1 MKVASFV
8 LFGMAVV
15 AWAGT
20 ARAQPESLSAQ
31 SEARSH
37 LAAARHAASEGMWEV
52 ALAEFTR
59 SSELEPSVAAAEGIA
74 RSLDALHDAA
84 AAYRAYR
91 QLLGDDSIV
100 ASASVRQ
107 YAESRLLALAS
118 ETATLVVHVDPPG
131 ARVMLDGVDEGDAP
145 LAAPLRIN
153 AGSHRVVVHKSGF
166 RDVEETITLVAGAAD
181 TIPVRLVAEGSPGAV
196 PAGAVP
202 AGAVPAGAVPAGAVP
217 AGAVPAGAVL
227 RPTNAATGSPAPP
240 GPGRSAMT
248 APRAPR
254 PRPALPA
261 PIAATGSPAALAP
274 ITRGAYGGVI
284 VHMTLEPGG
293 VNGDACA
300 VPGITQC
307 STSSPIGGGFV
318 GYAGYMVDPIG
329 MDALFGVQADVST
342 VTATAQGQT
351 ATVVVPRVGG
361 VFALRARL
369 QGQTSA
375 ARFVLAAGVGV
386 ALRDVGLVA
395 EGLDTVTYWAP
406 AVTLE
411 GSARLRI
418 SGSTA
423 FSLGLLFWGENA
435 GNGVLLEVKAK
446 PIMTTVHGL
455 RSTQAFFLPFVGMEF
470 GP

>member
-1 MKVASFV
+1 LKVASFV
-8 LFGMAVV
+8 LLGMAAV

-20 ARAQPESLSAQ
+20 AGAQPESLSAQ

-37 LAAARHAASEGMWEV
+37 LAAARHAASAGMWEV

-84 AAYRAYR
+84 AAYLAYR
-91 QLLGDDSIV
+91 QLLGDDSLV

-107 YAESRLLALAS
+107 YAESRLVALAS
-118 ETATLVVHVDPPG
+118 ETATLVVRVDPPG
-131 ARVMLDGVDEGDAP
+131 ARVTLDGVDEGDAP

-153 AGSHRVVVHKSGF
+153 AGSHRVRVHESGF
-166 RDVEETITLVAGAAD
+166 RDVEETITVVAGAAD
-181 TIPVRLVAEGSPGAV
+181 TIPVRLVAEGSPAAV
-196 PAGAVP
+196 PPAAVP
-202 AGAVPAGAVPAGAVP
+202 PAAVPPAAVRPAAVPP
-217 AGAVPAGAVL
+217 AA
-227 RPTNAATGSPAPP
+227 NAPTGSPDQP
-240 GPGRSAMT
+240 GPGRSPMA

-254 PRPALPA
+254 PRPARPTS
-261 PIAATGSPAALAP
+261 IAATGSPAVLAP

-284 VHMTLEPGG
+284 LHLTLEPGG

-361 VFALRARL
+361 IFALRARL

-386 ALRDVGLVA
+386 AFRDVGLVA

-455 RSTQAFFLPFVGMEF
+455 RSTQAFFLPFIGMEF

>member
-1 MKVASFV
+1 MAPALVEIRSERLKVAFFV
-8 LFGMAVV
+8 LFGAAVV
-15 AWAGT
+15 AWAAS
-20 ARAQPESLSAQ
+20 ARAQPESLSAP

-37 LAAARHAASEGMWEV
+37 LAAARHAASAGMWEV

-74 RSLDALHDAA
+74 RSLDALHDPA

-91 QLLGDDSIV
+91 QLLGDDSLV

-107 YAESRLLALAS
+107 HAEARLVALAS
-118 ETATLVVHVDPPG
+118 ETATLVVQVDPPG

-145 LAAPLRIN
+145 LPAPLRVN
-153 AGSHRVVVHKSGF
+153 AGSHRMRVLKQGF
-166 RDVEETITLVAGAAD
+166 RGVEETITAVAGAAD
-181 TIPVRLVAEGSPGAV
+181 TIPVRLVAEGSP
-196 PAGAVP
+196 
-202 AGAVPAGAVPAGAVP
+202 
-217 AGAVPAGAVL
+217 
-227 RPTNAATGSPAPP
+227 
-240 GPGRSAMT
+240 
-248 APRAPR
+248 
-254 PRPALPA
+254 
-261 PIAATGSPAALAP
+261 AALAP
-274 ITRGAYGGVI
+274 VSVAPVSVAPVSVAPVSVAPASVAPASVAPVSVAPVSVAPVTGVPRPATAVATASPVALAAITRGAYGGVI
-284 VHMTLEPGG
+284 VHLTLEPGG
-293 VNGDACA
+293 VNGDACS

-307 STSSPIGGGFV
+307 STSSPVGGGFV
-318 GYAGYMVDPIG
+318 AYAGYMVDPIG
-329 MDALFGVQADVST
+329 IDALFGVQADVST

-351 ATVVVPRVGG
+351 GTVVVPRVGG
-361 VFALRARL
+361 ISALRARL

-386 ALRDVGLVA
+386 AFRDVGLVA
-395 EGLDTVTYWAP
+395 GGLDTVTYWAP

-435 GNGVLLEVKAK
+435 GDGVNLQVKAK
-446 PIMTTVHGL
+446 PLMTTVHAL
-455 RSTQAFFLPFVGMEF
+455 RSTQAFFLPFIGMEF